1 MRTLLKIS
9 ITILLIFTLGVY
21 ALAEQPKTWE
31 ESLPAPPTFVL
42 NFQVVVPDNFDPQ
55 NKDSV
60 ELIEKLVVT
69 VGQLKSDLELKSVEI
84 GWYKQKVA
92 ELENLNKL
100 SEQQI
105 VTANKVIQNQDSSLN
120 LLREKIDNLEKIIS
134 NYEKANTNLQKQV
147 KNEKRIG
154 NVKVVVTAIALLCL
168 KFL

>member
-1 MRTLLKIS
+1 M
-9 ITILLIFTLGVY
+9 
-21 ALAEQPKTWE
+21 
-31 ESLPAPPTFVL
+31 L